1 MENKQS
7 LTNIAKAILSV
18 MSEVKNIDKTLNVGT
33 GVNSYKGIAD
43 AEVKLAINEAM
54 SNNGLVILP
63 IDIEPKVTIERWEEE
78 DNYSKIK
85 KTKQS
90 VFTEVKTKYLLMHES
105 GESVVLSGYG
115 HGVDT
120 QDKSAGKATTYAL
133 KNTLL
138 YTFLIATTK
147 IDDTDTLHSDNI
159 DVPQTTAIKTNTP
172 SKPYLNP
179 NTTQW
184 LDAVNYLK
192 GSGTIEKIKTKYLL
206 SKVNEQKLMAEII

>member
-1 MENKQS
+1 MQNLEQKPN
-7 LTNIAKAILSV
+7 LAKAIIQV
-18 MSEVKNIDKTLNVGT
+18 MFKVKNIDKTLTVGS
-33 GVNSYKGIAD
+33 GSNAYKGIAD

-54 SNNGLVILP
+54 TEHGLLILP
-63 IDIEPKVTIERWEEE
+63 IDVEPTVRVDRWEEA
-78 DNYSKIK
+78 NKIK
-85 KTKQS
+85 QS
-90 VFTEVKTKYLLMHES
+90 IFTEVKTKYLLMHES
-105 GESVVLSGYG
+105 GESIVLAGYG
-115 HGVDT
+115 HGVDS

-159 DVPQTTAIKTNTP
+159 AVPQTPAKNTP

-184 LDAVNYLK
+184 SEAIKYLQ
-192 GSGTIEKIKTKYLL
+192 GDGTIENIKKKYLL
-206 SKVNEQKLMAEII
+206 SKENEQKLISETL